1 MRTAT
6 FSLSLVICVAYV
18 ACNRAPQRDT
28 PSKPSLSNVIHVS
41 IRRSLLDSSTSVL
54 QIHNTSRTPL
64 RGLRVW
70 FTNQDS
76 QQRVSHDIDVINPQ
90 QTAEI
95 GTLECGWALEPNER
109 VFVFQDEY
117 KHLVFTTYRAENG
130 AVGIRMD

>member
-28 PSKPSLSNVIHVS
+28 PAKPSLSNVIHVS

-54 QIHNTSRTPL
+54 QIHNTSLTPL
-64 RGLRVW
+64 QGVSVC

-76 QQRVSHDIDVINPQ
+76 QQRVFHDIDVINP
-90 QTAEI
+90 
-95 GTLECGWALEPNER
+95 
-109 VFVFQDEY
+109 
-117 KHLVFTTYRAENG
+117 
-130 AVGIRMD
+130 